1 MARTADYDAKI
12 AVIEEKLEKKKNEVK
27 KLKETLAELKEKKA
41 KADYKELLNYMTEN
55 EISAAQVLDTLKK

>member
-41 KADYKELLNYMTEN
+41 KADYKELLNYMMEN